1 MSAEER
7 KAKFES
13 LAGNKKLGVCVEA
26 SRDTADTVP
35 YLTHQD
41 FCKQVRHTVD
51 MCDFVTVN
59 LTSIDPLPAG
69 VSQYYHNSAA
79 LEKLIKEI
87 TKARREEL
95 GKVAALEYEK
105 AYGDEDDYASSVK
118 RLYQR

>member
-1 MSAEER
+1 M
-7 KAKFES
+7 
-13 LAGNKKLGVCVEA
+13 
-26 SRDTADTVP
+26 
-35 YLTHQD
+35 
-41 FCKQVRHTVD
+41 RHTVD

-59 LTSIDPLPAG
+59 LTSVDPLPAG
-69 VSQYYHNSAA
+69 VSQYYHNPTA

-105 AYGDEDDYASSVK
+105 AYGDEDDYRSSVK